1 MTARPSLVA
10 GIGTPLQIAVLAL
23 ALLGAAAAAL
33 LLNGYFVFVIAAVAM
48 LAICGVGLNL
58 LIGLTGQISFGHV
71 GFYAIGAY
79 SVAILTGQAG
89 WSFWPAWLAGTAIAA
104 LAGALLALPA
114 LRVKGPGLAM
124 ITIAFGFIVEHGAV
138 EWRALTGGQN
148 GLMGIAQPSLPGV
161 DGGERALTLIA
172 LAVLAV
178 SLAAYARIA
187 RGSWGAAMRAVRDSE
202 TAAAS
207 IGIEPLLVRTVAFA
221 FSAALAGLAGGLFAP
236 MQGMVTPGMFSFL
249 QSILFVLVVMI
260 GGAGTVAGPVIGAVV
275 VGMLPELLS
284 SLENLRLLCFG
295 MLLLVVLW
303 VAPQGIVGVAAGLLR
318 GLRRQGVED
327 VPADA
332 SAGIALPVREPAA
345 RRALVADGL
354 SMVFGGVRAVDG
366 LSFTVAA
373 GTVTSLIGPNG
384 AGKSTV
390 LNMLS
395 GYYRPHAGGRRLGD
409 APLPARGACHSAR
422 HGIARTYQ
430 TSQLFG
436 GMSAVDNVAL
446 ALGGGRLGP
455 LLGTARFTAAAVRE
469 RARVLLRACGYRG
482 DPDASAA
489 DLAHVDRRLVEIA
502 RALATRPAVLLLD
515 EPAAG
520 LSREDKAS
528 LGRLLRRIAD
538 SGIAVGLVEHDMS
551 LVMEV
556 SDRIVVIDA
565 GQRLAVGTPAEVR
578 ADPAVRRAYLG
589 DAAVGG
595 ATAGDATVGE
605 AGAGGPRR
613 QYRDVA
619 GAELLGVNA
628 LRAGYGAA
636 PVLHDVALQVREG
649 EMVAL
654 LGANGAGKST
664 LMRALSGLH
673 RPVQGGIAFDG
684 VDLGGIDAARI
695 AAMGMVLVPEGRQV
709 FAELSVLDNLKLGA
723 FPSGR
728 LRRGEM
734 QRRIETMFARFP
746 RLRERQ
752 HQRAGLLSGGEQ
764 QMLAIA
770 RGLMS
775 QPRMLLLDEPSLGL
789 APKVIDELFASL
801 DRLREASITILLVDQ
816 MAALALALADRA
828 YVLEEGRVVA
838 SGRADVLARDAALVQ
853 AYLGGDGGDGGDG
866 GNGGDEGDGGSGGNG
881 GNGRNGG
888 DDASRAAGMAHA
900 APQAVQA

>member
-1 MTARPSLVA
+1 MNDSMLSSSPAPATVRLPASPLL
-10 GIGTPLQIAVLAL
+10 GLGTPLQIGALVLAL
-23 ALLGAAAAAL
+23 GATGAAAL
-33 LLNGYFVFVIAAVAM
+33 LLNGYFVFVIAGVAM

-58 LIGLTGQISFGHV
+58 LLGLTGQVSFGHV
-71 GFYAIGAY
+71 GFYAIGSY

-89 WSFWPAWLAGTAIAA
+89 WGFWPAWLAGAVIAA
-104 LAGALLALPA
+104 ATGALLALPA

-124 ITIAFGFIVEHGAV
+124 VTIAFGFIVEHGAV

-161 DGGERALTLIA
+161 DGGERALALIA
-172 LAVLAV
+172 LAVLGVA
-178 SLAAYARIA
+178 LAAYARIA
-187 RGSWGAAMRAVRDSE
+187 RGNWGAAMRAVRDSE

-207 IGIEPLLVRTVAFA
+207 VGIEPLVVKTVAFA

-236 MQGMVTPGMFSFL
+236 LQGMVTPGMFSFL

-260 GGAGTVAGPVIGAVV
+260 GGAGSIAGPVVGAVV
-275 VGMLPELLS
+275 VGLLPELLS
-284 SLENLRLLCFG
+284 SLENLRLLFFG

-303 VAPQGIVGVAAGLLR
+303 VAPQGIVGVVTRVLRRLHSGHAMAAADTAAVRLPQRADGTRHGLLA
-318 GLRRQGVED
+318 E
-327 VPADA
+327 
-332 SAGIALPVREPAA
+332 
-345 RRALVADGL
+345 GL
-354 SMVFGGVRAVDG
+354 SMVFGGVRAVDN
-366 LSFTVAA
+366 LSFEIRA
-373 GTVTSLIGPNG
+373 GAVTSLIGPNG

-395 GYYRPHAGGRRLGD
+395 GYYRPRAGGRKLGT
-409 APLPARGACHSAR
+409 AELHARGACHSAR
-422 HGIARTYQ
+422 QGIARTYQ

-436 GMSAVDNVAL
+436 GMSAADNVAI
-446 ALGGGRLGP
+446 ALGGGRLGM
-455 LLGTARFTAAAVRE
+455 LFGTARFTAPAIRQQA
-469 RARVLLRACGYRG
+469 RALLSACGYRG

-520 LSREDKAS
+520 LSREDKSS
-528 LGRLLRRIAD
+528 LGWLLRRIAD

-551 LVMEV
+551 LVMDV
-556 SDRIVVIDA
+556 SDHIVVIDA
-565 GQRLAVGTPAEVR
+565 GQRLAIGAPAEIR

-589 DAAVGG
+589 DAAV
-595 ATAGDATVGE
+595 AGPARE
-605 AGAGGPRR
+605 RR
-613 QYRDVA
+613 DGIAAPEV
-619 GAELLGVNA
+619 LGVSA

-664 LMRALSGLH
+664 LMRTLSGLH

-684 VDLGGIDAARI
+684 TDLARLDAARI
-695 AAMGMVLVPEGRQV
+695 AAMGVVLVPEGRQV
-709 FAELSVLDNLKLGA
+709 FPELSVLDNLKLGA

-728 LRRGEM
+728 IGRGEM
-734 QRRIETMFARFP
+734 QQRIESMFARFP

-764 QMLAIA
+764 QMLAVA

-775 QPRMLLLDEPSLGL
+775 RPRVLLLDEPSLGL

-801 DRLREASITILLVDQ
+801 DQLREASLTILLVDQ

-838 SGRADVLARDAALVQ
+838 SGTAEELARDPALVQ
-853 AYLGGDGGDGGDG
+853 AYLGGDTGGDAAATPI
-866 GNGGDEGDGGSGGNG
+866 
-881 GNGRNGG
+881 
-888 DDASRAAGMAHA
+888 ASAEATA
-900 APQAVQA
+900 